1 MISRYSGDN
10 NLLQAVQNI
19 LKRSVPVHVCSVVI
33 LLPEINEQ
41 KHDVSSEGPSS
52 RVIVEFL
59 FRIYIIYSS
68 LACEQALKKQPASDT
83 VRIYQV
89 T

>member
-33 LLPEINEQ
+33 LLPEIT
-41 KHDVSSEGPSS
+41 S
-52 RVIVEFL
+52 RNTT
-59 FRIYIIYSS
+59 FR
-68 LACEQALKKQPASDT
+68 AKALRQEL
-83 VRIYQV
+83 
-89 T
+89 